1 VTQVVT
7 FHSGFQIPYFTYTLF
22 PEKNV
27 FEWFI
32 TLCEKNML

>member
-1 VTQVVT
+1 MGFKKGAEVTQVVT

-27 FEWFI
+27 FE
-32 TLCEKNML
+32 